1 MIKIFIS
8 VRNRLAITKKCIY
21 ALKEHSTIKHQ
32 IYVYNNETNYRL
44 KEHFEYFYKLYE
56 KRLISQIT
64 FTTSGSTFNAFSKAS
79 TCNFFGQ
86 QHEQDPNKDKY
97 MFLVILDNDII
108 VTPGWDTKLAK
119 SWKFVNKNKLHH
131 IKVIGQLPGGI
142 KNVTEK
148 YTIGKTLAKAGK
160 LGGSG
165 LWSVRPNFFRE
176 VGFLDLK
183 RLVGHNKMHDQLYWN
198 LLERCSGGKPY
209 ILGLEEKLAIH
220 CGLKVGSICN
230 VLQHSRSDTL
240 EKIKFKDAEKEID
253 KLDFKTFYDQVSNN
267 VLLIKDW

>member
-8 VRNRLAITKKCIY
+8 IRNRLAITKKCIY

-32 IYVYNNETNYRL
+32 IYVYDNETNYRL
-44 KEHFEYFYKLYE
+44 KEHFDYLYKLYA

-64 FTTSGSTFNAFSKAS
+64 FTTSESTFNAFSKAS

-97 MFLVILDNDII
+97 MFLVVLDNDII

-119 SWKFVNKNKLHH
+119 AWKFVNKNKLRH
-131 IKVIGQLPGGI
+131 IKVIGQLSGGI

-148 YTIGKTLAKAGK
+148 YMIGKTIAKAGK

-165 LWSVRPNFFRE
+165 LWSLRPNFFRE

-198 LLERCSGGKPY
+198 LLEVSTKGKPY
-209 ILGLEEKLAIH
+209 ILGLDEKLGIH
-220 CGLKVGSICN
+220 CGLKAGSICN
-230 VLQHSRSDTL
+230 VLQRHPDAL
-240 EKIKFKDAEKEID
+240 ERIKFKSAEEEID
-253 KLDFKTFYDQVSNN
+253 KLDFKMFYEQISNN
-267 VLLIKDW
+267 VSLIKDW